1 MGGFLKIKLN
11 IQLLLQGSRGRG
23 VCRAFQVDFQIKIS
37 STWEIKEKI
46 KYVMKKI
53 EGVPHWARCLTPW
66 TSPGQNTGV
75 GNIPLLRGSSQP
87 RDWTQVSPL
96 QADSLLAE
104 PGKPTNAGVGSLSLL
119 QGIFPTQE
127 SSQGLLHCR
136 RVPYQLSYQGS
147 PPYWARHPIGS
158 FAWYPLPEASTW
170 QPTMIHTGTWVGG
183 SKAVG
188 GRGDSAFP
196 LFPIPVNIPKVFL
209 HPEGRSFLK

>member
-1 MGGFLKIKLN
+1 MNK
-11 IQLLLQGSRGRG
+11 
-23 VCRAFQVDFQIKIS
+23 
-37 STWEIKEKI
+37 T
-46 KYVMKKI
+46 

-87 RDWTQVSPL
+87 RDRTQVSPL

-104 PGKPTNAGVGSLSLL
+104 PGKPKNAGVGSLSLL

-136 RVPYQLSYQGS
+136 RVLYQMSYQGS

-170 QPTMIHTGTWVGG
+170 QPTMIHTGAWVGG
-183 SKAVG
+183 SRLEEEGETRSLLCFLFLWTSPECFSTLRAAP
-188 GRGDSAFP
+188 SWSSSWIQLAF
-196 LFPIPVNIPKVFL
+196 FPSTWRASFIKS
-209 HPEGRSFLK
+209 HRSLRL